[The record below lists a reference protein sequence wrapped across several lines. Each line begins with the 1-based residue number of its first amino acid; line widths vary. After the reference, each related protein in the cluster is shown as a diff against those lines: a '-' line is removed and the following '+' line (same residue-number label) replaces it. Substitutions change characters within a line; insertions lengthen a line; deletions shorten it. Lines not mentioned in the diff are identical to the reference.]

1 MKGKAMTKGPT
12 GLRDPT
18 DELGAE
24 CKALKHDLKER
35 TKELRCLYDV
45 TDITERPGITLDELY
60 QEVVNLLL
68 SSWQYPEITCA
79 RIAINGKEFK
89 TKNFKE
95 TEWKQSSEI
104 KIGGEKAGIVEVN
117 YLEARTEIDD
127 GPFLREE
134 RRLINAVVKLLGD
147 ITERQ
152 QTGDNPGKTSDE
164 DRSKEQAR
172 LASLQKRFVRLGF
185 DALEEE
191 DEIRLVFSLCRYCPE
206 CDEEI
211 EKCIKNFKDLR
222 ELLSASEEKLQ
233 RMGICP
239 RGSFTIRLLRELPE
253 EVLKQKILERS
264 VYKSPQEIF
273 DYLRYSMRDLDKE
286 VFKVI
291 YLDKRDKI
299 IDAVDLFEGMLD
311 SISIRPREI
320 MGSAI
325 AHNAT
330 GLIFAH
336 NHPTGDPTPSRTD
349 KQLTR
354 ELVFVGLIMQIKV
367 LDHIII
373 GEDRYFSFADDKLIE
388 KYEDDFLN
396 LRIRAAFDIEVH
408 PTLSLK

>member
-1 MKGKAMTKGPT
+1 MTKGPT

-24 CKALKHDLKER
+24 CKALKRDLKER

-45 TDITERPGITLDELY
+45 TDITERSGITLDELY
-60 QEVVNLLL
+60 QEVANLLPQG
-68 SSWQYPEITCA
+68 WQYPEITYA
-79 RIAINGKEFK
+79 RITIAGKEFK
-89 TKNFKE
+89 TKNFRE

-104 KIGGEKAGIVEVN
+104 KIGGEKAGIVEVD
-117 YLEARTEIDD
+117 YLEAKPEIDE
-127 GPFLREE
+127 GPFLKEE
-134 RRLINAVVKLLGD
+134 RLLLDEIARQLGQ
-147 ITERQ
+147 ITERRQ
-152 QTGDNPGKTSDE
+152 AGDNPGKTSDE

-185 DALEEE
+185 EAVEEE
-191 DEIRLVFSLCRYCPE
+191 DEIRLVFSLCRYRPE

-211 EKCIKNFKDLR
+211 ERCIKNFKDLR
-222 ELLSASEEKLQ
+222 ELLSASEGKLQ

-239 RGSFTIRLLRELPE
+239 RGVFIVRLLRELPE
-253 EVLKQKILERS
+253 EVLRQKILERS

-273 DYLRYSMRDLDKE
+273 DYLRYSMRDLEKE

-299 IDAVDLFEGMLD
+299 IDTVDLFEGTLD
-311 SISIRPREI
+311 SIPIRPREI
-320 MGSAI
+320 MEGAI

-336 NHPTGDPTPSRTD
+336 NHPTGDPAPSRTD

-354 ELVFVGLIMQIKV
+354 ELVFVGMIMQIKV

-373 GEDRYFSFADDKLIE
+373 GEDKYFSFADEKLIE

-396 LRIRAAFDIEVH
+396 LRIRAAFDTGVH

>member
-1 MKGKAMTKGPT
+1 MGITTKATLPTLRRRAAEAALREYEEKYRNLFQLSRVGITTLDFKGVITSCNPAVYDVGGYSEGEIVGKHFTKIAPVR
-12 GLRDPT
+12 LRDIPKFLKVFHSIIRGKVPEPFEVT
-18 DELGAE
+18 YNRKDGTIGWTKIRVSLL
-24 CKALKHDLKER
+24 KAGSRKIGIQVLQR
-35 TKELRCLYDV
+35 
-45 TDITERPGITLDELY
+45 DITERS
-60 QEVVNLLL
+60 Q
-68 SSWQYPEITCA
+68 A
-79 RIAINGKEFK
+79 
-89 TKNFKE
+89 
-95 TEWKQSSEI
+95 
-104 KIGGEKAGIVEVN
+104 
-117 YLEARTEIDD
+117 
-127 GPFLREE
+127 
-134 RRLINAVVKLLGD
+134 
-147 ITERQ
+147 
-152 QTGDNPGKTSDE
+152 GDNLGKTSDE
-164 DRSKEQAR
+164 DRSKEQDR

-191 DEIRLVFSLCRYCPE
+191 DEIRLVFSLCRYHPE

-233 RMGICP
+233 RIGICP
-239 RGSFTIRLLRELPE
+239 RGVFAIRLLRKLPE

-273 DYLRYSMRDLDKE
+273 DYLRYSMRDLEKE

-299 IDAVDLFEGMLD
+299 IDTVDLFEGTLD
-311 SISIRPREI
+311 SIPIRPREI
-320 MGSAI
+320 MESAI

-330 GLIFAH
+330 ALIFAH
-336 NHPTGDPTPSRTD
+336 NHPTGDLAPSRTD

-354 ELVFVGLIMQIKV
+354 ELVFVGMIMQIKV

-396 LRIRAAFDIEVH
+396 LRIRAAFDIEVQ
-408 PTLSLK
+408 PRLAKIGTLPKNG